1 MIIPKKVKVG
11 GKTYHVE
18 ITDRLNMGTVYYSG
32 ECVYSDLKIRI
43 VPQAEQKMQ
52 ADFLH
57 ELLHAVYA
65 HLGYTDHDEK
75 HIEELAEALY
85 MVIQDNPEMFA
96 LKEREKE

>member
-1 MIIPKKVKVG
+1 MNIPKKVKVG

-18 ITDRLNMGTVYYSG
+18 ITDRLSMGTVYFSG
-32 ECVYSDLKIRI
+32 ECVYGDLKIRI
-43 VPQAEQKMQ
+43 IPQAEQKMQ

-65 HLGYTDHDEK
+65 HLGYTDHYEK

-85 MVIQDNPEMFA
+85 MVIQDNPKVFA
-96 LKEREKE
+96 LKEREGK